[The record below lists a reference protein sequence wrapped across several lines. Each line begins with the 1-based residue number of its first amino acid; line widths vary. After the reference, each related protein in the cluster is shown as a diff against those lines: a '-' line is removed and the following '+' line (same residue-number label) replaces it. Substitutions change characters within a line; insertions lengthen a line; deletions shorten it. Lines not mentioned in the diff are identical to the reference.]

1 MSAIPDK
8 RAKRRTSKAFLL
20 VNTLAAWGVAG
31 YATAQG
37 QADIG
42 VAALGLVG
50 ALFGAYVG
58 VGHLD
63 LRAIRAIT
71 GKGDPS

>member
-1 MSAIPDK
+1 MSGVPDK
-8 RAKRRTSKAFLL
+8 RAKRRTSKLVLL
-20 VNTLAAWGVAG
+20 VNTGAAWAVAG

-42 VAALGLVG
+42 VAALGLVAG
-50 ALFGAYVG
+50 LYGAYVG

-63 LRAIRAIT
+63 LRALRAFT
-71 GKGDPS
+71 GKGDQS

>member
-1 MSAIPDK
+1 MTVPEKKS
-8 RAKRRTSKAFLL
+8 KRRTSKFALL
-20 VNTLAAWGVAG
+20 VNTLAAWAVAG
-31 YATAQG
+31 YATMQG
-37 QADIG
+37 QAEIG

-63 LRAIRAIT
+63 LRALRAIT
-71 GKGDPS
+71 GKGDAS